1 MSRSCSSFTLV
12 VTALMLIVLCGCGT
26 ASSTAELKR
35 GKQQPEQARAPS
47 GAMGNDNPGID
58 LHCVADRIRN
68 ASAPF
73 HWSYK
78 KEVIGVSASDWEA
91 NVAPNAITGTFIDS
105 SGTHAIR
112 GLRSRSTS
120 WDSAVMMLTGPLP
133 ASTFALVNNSA
144 AMVRNGIEKVNG
156 QSAIKYTIDTTQAT
170 GGEADLI
177 KSVLGASGS
186 IKGSAWVTPHG
197 CPVKFVLDVEQHNT
211 GGAVEREHHEANV
224 TKP

>member
-133 ASTFALVNNSA
+133 AKHNGRKCCSIRSKRSGGLGRFILATTCERTSRSTAVGK
-144 AMVRNGIEKVNG
+144 VRNSNCKTPDSESCAVGDK
-156 QSAIKYTIDTTQAT
+156 
-170 GGEADLI
+170 ADI
-177 KSVLGASGS
+177 
-186 IKGSAWVTPHG
+186 
-197 CPVKFVLDVEQHNT
+197 LDRAHS
-211 GGAVEREHHEANV
+211 
-224 TKP
+224 